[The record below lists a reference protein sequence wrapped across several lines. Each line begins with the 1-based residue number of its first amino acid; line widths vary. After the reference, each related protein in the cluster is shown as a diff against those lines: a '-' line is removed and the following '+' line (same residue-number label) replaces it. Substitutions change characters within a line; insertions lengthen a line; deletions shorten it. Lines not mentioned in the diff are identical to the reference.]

1 MTSGQNRRD
10 GGQTI
15 SSSRTQSRRS
25 GQGDRSTSREPGSS
39 SANFYS
45 TESIQQLPSL
55 PWDRREQTEIVTHF
69 DHFSTRFFRGAP
81 GHPEQERSRPAGILL
96 SYIPTR
102 FQGQHLPS
110 AMERLSVLVADM
122 PQLTRGTVQL
132 FQQTARIAADNGD
145 RQTWLT
151 ATVRAIEYGTAAYVL
166 DCIQGRSPRSLA
178 SRARAIQ
185 RDLQAA
191 ITVLE
196 ATNSQRRLAICYI
209 CDLAIKVT
217 QGNYNQ
223 VPDQLR
229 QCIELL
235 GSAFGMQDLAKQL
248 TSGIMD
254 EETWAPEIAATSA
267 RQLTS
272 FSSTTT

>member
-1 MTSGQNRRD
+1 MTSGQSRRN
-10 GGQTI
+10 GGQT
-15 SSSRTQSRRS
+15 SSFRAESDRR
-25 GQGDRSTSREPGSS
+25 GQQGGRAGNRGRGSS
-39 SANFYS
+39 SAGFYS
-45 TESIQQLPSL
+45 TQTIQQLPPL
-55 PWDRREQTEIVTHF
+55 PWDRREQTEIVAHF
-69 DHFSTRFFRGAP
+69 AHFSTRFFRGAT
-81 GHPEQERSRPAGILL
+81 GHPEQDRSRPAGILL

-102 FQGQHLPS
+102 FQGSHLPS

-122 PQLTRGTVQL
+122 PQLAPGTVQL
-132 FQQTARIAADNGD
+132 FQQTAQIAANQGD

-166 DCIQGRSPRSLA
+166 DCIHGRSTRSLA

-217 QGNYNQ
+217 QGDYSQ
-223 VPDQLR
+223 VPDRLR

-235 GSAFGMQDLAKQL
+235 GSAFGMQDAAKQL
-248 TSGIMD
+248 TSGMMD
-254 EETWAPEIAATSA
+254 DQTWIPEIAATSS
-267 RQLTS
+267 RQLTGITG
-272 FSSTTT
+272 TT

>member
-1 MTSGQNRRD
+1 MASGQNRRD
-10 GGQTI
+10 GGQTAL
-15 SSSRTQSRRS
+15 SSRSQSRRS
-25 GQGDRSTSREPGSS
+25 GQHGRSTSRGAGSS
-39 SANFYS
+39 SPSFYS
-45 TESIQQLPSL
+45 TKSIQQLPSL
-55 PWDRREQTEIVTHF
+55 PWDRREQTEIVSHF

-81 GHPEQERSRPAGILL
+81 GHPEQDRSRPAGILL

-102 FQGQHLPS
+102 FQGSHLPS

-122 PQLTRGTVQL
+122 PQLTPGTVQL
-132 FQQTARIAADNGD
+132 FQQTAQIAADQGD

-166 DCIQGRSPRSLA
+166 DCIQGQSPRSLA
-178 SRARAIQ
+178 TRAHAIQ

-209 CDLAIKVT
+209 CDLAIRVT
-217 QGNYNQ
+217 QGNYSQ
-223 VPDQLR
+223 VPEQLR
-229 QCIELL
+229 KCIELL
-235 GSAFGMQDLAKQL
+235 GSAFGMQDVAKQL

-254 EETWAPEIAATSA
+254 EESWAPEIAATSS

-272 FSSTTT
+272 TTSNT